1 VSRKTKSAAEV
12 FCRSCGEPI
21 KREAELCPNCGV
33 RNREKGSRK
42 RKLNSRNKT
51 QNRSIPAIEGLLSYI
66 SDARQVPHD
75 PSEYETTIGENWHY
89 VIIIPSIFTIPTFS
103 LLLVVPSDRPLLF
116 VPVIF
121 SFIGAALL
129 PIIGVYFDRKYVQAN
144 SKWNPSIFWMVGFL
158 IFYLFNIFL
167 AVLYIKRRRSV
178 ID

>member
-1 VSRKTKSAAEV
+1 MSRKTKSADEV

-42 RKLNSRNKT
+42 IKSNSRNKT
-51 QNRSIPAIEGLLSYI
+51 QNRSISAIEELLSYI

-89 VIIIPSIFTIPTFS
+89 VIIVPSIFTIPTFS
-103 LLLVVPSDRPLLF
+103 LLLVVPSDLSLLF

-144 SKWNPSIFWMVGFL
+144 SKWNPSIFWMVGLL